1 MGSSDGLKSD
11 LINRLQARL
20 DEEEFG
26 MIDDVGI
33 TTPTTTTTTEA
44 TTDVAGNEGTT
55 AEVVEGSVTETKS
68 NIENTMTPKE
78 SNVTVTTTTT
88 TATTIIN
95 TSQDNTTTGK
105 TETTSLSNSKKKE
118 TDQEKNKRRAE
129 RFGIPLKETDQTLLE
144 KKKERAAR
152 FGIPLKESIKKEE
165 RALRFG
171 IPLVD
176 HKNNN
181 NNNNKRKSN
190 DNKSLSN
197 TMLMTGRDGKKFKE
211 SDDGL
216 LPRDEIEKRL
226 ARAEK
231 FSLGQDAIDKYKAML
246 RQYRFSG

>member
-1 MGSSDGLKSD
+1 MG
-11 LINRLQARL
+11 
-20 DEEEFG
+20 
-26 MIDDVGI
+26 
-33 TTPTTTTTTEA
+33 TTTTEA

-88 TATTIIN
+88 TATTIN

-105 TETTSLSNSKKKE
+105 TETTSLSNSK
-118 TDQEKNKRRAE
+118 
-129 RFGIPLKETDQTLLE
+129 I
-144 KKKERAAR
+144 
-152 FGIPLKESIKKEE
+152 KESIKKEE

-176 HKNNN
+176 HKNN

-216 LPRDEIEKRL
+216 LP
-226 ARAEK
+226 
-231 FSLGQDAIDKYKAML
+231 
-246 RQYRFSG
+246 